1 MCKPPQLMLAPTCK
15 RDVHIRRP
23 WMPVLACSGWTQQN
37 LTSWISAR
45 PAGQQKEE
53 EILMMSKVALE
64 QIVGKNSIDADHNIC
79 HTINNQSFMIP
90 NFANSMCALACL
102 WLNTV
107 KYHKLNCCAASRDNT
122 EEMQVP
128 KIALN
133 NVFVTTDHHVCIE
146 IVLDHVSIWRVCGL
160 GHG

>member
-1 MCKPPQLMLAPTCK
+1 MTSIFVGPGCLAWHARAEHSK
-15 RDVHIRRP
+15 
-23 WMPVLACSGWTQQN
+23 
-37 LTSWISAR
+37 ISQVEFQ
-45 PAGQQKEE
+45 PGQQEKKEE
-53 EILMMSKVALE
+53 EIFMMSKIALE

-102 WLNTV
+102 GLNTV

-122 EEMQVP
+122 EEMQMP

-133 NVFVTTDHHVCIE
+133 NLFVTTDHHVCIE

-160 GHG
+160 GHGKKRTKSRVV